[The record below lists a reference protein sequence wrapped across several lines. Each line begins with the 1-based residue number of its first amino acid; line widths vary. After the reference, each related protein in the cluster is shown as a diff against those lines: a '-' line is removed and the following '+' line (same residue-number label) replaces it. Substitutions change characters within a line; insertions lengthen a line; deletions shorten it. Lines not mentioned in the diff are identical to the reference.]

1 MVLTHRQI
9 RLPYNAS
16 KFLESFNNMAEITLC
31 KTGDQVPAQ
40 DFDILGPHR
49 CIALDVRAH
58 LKAHTCNKEL
68 FHSGHLTWRIPGHAS
83 GKIVSNP
90 RAAHQSGRHS
100 QDCTSLQLL
109 YCKCVAVDAEELTTP
124 FKNFVLRK
132 SAESP

>member
-68 FHSGHLTWRIPGHAS
+68 FHSGPLDVENPGSRKWQDRVKSKGGTPEWQARS
-83 GKIVSNP
+83 GLHVF
-90 RAAHQSGRHS
+90 AAP
-100 QDCTSLQLL
+100 LL
-109 YCKCVAVDAEELTTP
+109 
-124 FKNFVLRK
+124 
-132 SAESP
+132 